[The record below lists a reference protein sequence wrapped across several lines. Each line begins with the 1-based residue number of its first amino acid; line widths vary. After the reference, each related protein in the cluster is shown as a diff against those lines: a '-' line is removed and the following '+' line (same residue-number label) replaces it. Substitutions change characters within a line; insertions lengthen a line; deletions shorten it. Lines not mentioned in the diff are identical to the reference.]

1 MGLMSLKEY
10 GLAYEPSGRDYAY
23 SLYQPVA
30 DLNLRAQKEKQVSKS
45 DIDQIERYADRLF
58 ASLNI
63 DVEFTRHFMDRV
75 NDARNKT
82 PITPA
87 ELTRLFRQSYRKHG
101 KKIKNL
107 GPDAEAVLN
116 DMQTD
121 INMPFVL
128 KVDGNELDLVAK
140 TVMRKKNFKTK
151 GPKLSFEEF
160 KQKDKKRK
168 LPIETPGQP
177 KIASVDTWTQ
187 GPDNAAQIHTQ
198 RTFNITTPGQVR
210 DYAKLVTTRK
220 FQKFEEVDIE
230 EGIKPYVSMM
240 KKDVRG
246 RRVMHYRVLD
256 KDEKEIL
263 VTTDKGKAEKFLKKN
278 YNKLK
283 TGSVKPIKEDTIEEK
298 GLWHNIHMKRKRGER
313 MRKKGEKG
321 APTPAQMAKAKAA
334 SEDNHT
340 PLDRI
345 KADHKRER
353 EADAIRRDRELDRAR
368 LATARQMN
376 TEKAPDTSDAMKRY
390 KAGKAGFTDIAHLK
404 AKGLIKRSDGTKR
417 KSDKYK

>member
-160 KQKDKKRK
+160 RK
-168 LPIETPGQP
+168 IDE
-177 KIASVDTWTQ
+177 K
-187 GPDNAAQIHTQ
+187 
-198 RTFNITTPGQVR
+198 
-210 DYAKLVTTRK
+210 
-220 FQKFEEVDIE
+220 
-230 EGIKPYVSMM
+230 
-240 KKDVRG
+240 KKDTCPPGYRYDTNLNQCVPINFRKTYYIGVPRSTSSDQDTDTDTSNTDNQTGNGNGNGGGNGGNGNGSGGNGGNGASSGGEQYIAADVRRMPDG
-246 RRVMHYRVLD
+246 RYGVYADKFKNKRRVMTPGGKHA
-256 KDEKEIL
+256 KE
-263 VTTDKGKAEKFLKKN
+263 LKKV
-278 YNKLK
+278 YSNKK
-283 TGSVKPIKEDTIEEK
+283 D
-298 GLWHNIHMKRKRGER
+298 
-313 MRKKGEKG
+313 
-321 APTPAQMAKAKAA
+321 AA
-334 SEDNHT
+334 
-340 PLDRI
+340 I
-345 KADHKRER
+345 M
-353 EADAIRRDRELDRAR
+353 I
-368 LATARQMN
+368 
-376 TEKAPDTSDAMKRY
+376 
-390 KAGKAGFTDIAHLK
+390 
-404 AKGLIKRSDGTKR
+404 AKGG
-417 KSDKYK
+417 